1 MPKDIFG
8 IDWGKV
14 WERGSGA
21 IKEGI
26 RGPATNRTMQGR
38 NEQSRTNFWT
48 GNQFDNFVNPLLKKA
63 QNFFQPFSD
72 FSASISNPDSRGI
85 SPMERMIGGIPLALF
100 DYLKSQSHLENPNLT
115 KFGGGGGPS
124 MGGGGSNARPSG
136 RTYYDI
142 IFDLLK
148 KNVFNKK

>member
-1 MPKDIFG
+1 
-8 IDWGKV
+8 
-14 WERGSGA
+14 
-21 IKEGI
+21 
-26 RGPATNRTMQGR
+26 
-38 NEQSRTNFWT
+38 
-48 GNQFDNFVNPLLKKA
+48 
-63 QNFFQPFSD
+63 
-72 FSASISNPDSRGI
+72 
-85 SPMERMIGGIPLALF
+85 MIGGIPLALF